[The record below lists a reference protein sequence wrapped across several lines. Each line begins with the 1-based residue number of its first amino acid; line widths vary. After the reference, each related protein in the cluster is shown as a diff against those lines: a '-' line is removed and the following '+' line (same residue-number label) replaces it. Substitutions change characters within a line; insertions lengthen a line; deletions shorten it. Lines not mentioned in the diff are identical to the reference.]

1 MSNKFFGQYLLERGI
16 ISKNQLLHTIDLQ
29 KASHLT
35 LGQIAINKGY
45 LNAEDAKKIN
55 IQQQRKDERFGAL
68 AVSMGFM
75 ISRQISEVFIAQ
87 QNDRK
92 FFGELLVEQA
102 ILSKSVLIKHLEE
115 HSEIKKLSALQLDA
129 TIYAHP
135 HGKLIADTINTTV
148 RLFLRI
154 IKMNVQVSEL
164 VAESIN
170 IGAGELAFSQS
181 AELPEPIKI
190 GYLMKT
196 ELINTIAS
204 NFLGM
209 DTSNNS
215 AVAQDAV
222 CEFMN
227 IVLGNS
233 LAGHGKSALTELSPP
248 VISGPGV
255 ELQAP
260 DKAVFNIVLAG
271 PDQSFTLFL
280 YDS

>member
-29 KASHLT
+29 KASHLS

-45 LNAEDAKKIN
+45 LNAEDARKIN
-55 IQQQRKDERFGAL
+55 NQQQREDQRFGSL
-68 AVSMGFM
+68 AVSMGYM
-75 ISRQISEVFIAQ
+75 VSRQVSEVFIIQ
-87 QNDRK
+87 QNERK
-92 FFGELLVEQA
+92 FFGELLVDQA

-115 HSEIKKLSALQLDA
+115 HSEIKKCSALQLDA
-129 TIYAHP
+129 AIYAHP

-154 IKMNVQVSEL
+154 IKINIQVSEL
-164 VAESIN
+164 AVENID
-170 IGAGELAFSQS
+170 IGAGELAFSQC

-190 GYLMKT
+190 GFLMKT
-196 ELINTIAS
+196 ELINTIANS
-204 NFLGM
+204 FIGM
-209 DTSNNS
+209 DISDNPT
-215 AVAQDAV
+215 VAQDAV

-233 LAGHGKSALTELSPP
+233 LAGHGKSTLTELSPP
-248 VISGPGV
+248 VISGPGI
-255 ELQAP
+255 ELQASY
-260 DKAVFNIVLAG
+260 KSAFNIVLAG

-280 YDS
+280 YDN